1 MVKYIEQEIF
11 PSNNIIYLY
20 LVYGINILFP
30 IALLLYLI
38 PIVGENGYGT
48 IIYYQT
54 LGSIILAITDF
65 GYELKGIQ
73 FIASD
78 KSEESKRSFISSI
91 IIFKS
96 IIAFLSLVILTLIDG
111 VSLILI
117 GSSWVFLYSIFIP
130 NWYYIGTSQYSK
142 LFYLTALSKI
152 GCLPVIYFLIIDSDD
167 IQLVPLTILV
177 TTAAAALLSL
187 KKLQISNSL
196 YKVNLKDVVLE
207 FFSTPKYSLP
217 SLAMLMLKAS
227 PKIIL
232 GRFIGY
238 ESVTQYDIAEKFMNI
253 LKVPNQLYTKHI
265 IQKVSKKFDFKYVRT
280 KGYMSLLMN
289 TLLIIIFNL
298 LLFDLIG
305 LLKLNVDDDG
315 VKLIRLLSINVV
327 FVLGTNI
334 ITQQIF
340 LPQNRFNDFKNSNLV
355 GISVF
360 LILIILLLANNI
372 LSIIS
377 IGIIVIVSEILVVL
391 SGILIL
397 YRQ

>member
-1 MVKYIEQEIF
+1 MYLTLMFKSLNQKISL
-11 PSNNIIYLY
+11 SNNIIYLY

-30 IALLLYLI
+30 FTLLLYLI

-73 FIASD
+73 FIASGNSQET
-78 KSEESKRSFISSI
+78 KKFFISSI

-96 IIAFLSLVILTLIDG
+96 IIALMSIIILAYIDG

-117 GSSWVFLYSIFIP
+117 GSSWIFLYSIFIP

-142 LFYLTALSKI
+142 LFYLTVLSKI
-152 GCLPVIYFLIIDSDD
+152 GSLPLIYFLIEDFDD
-167 IQLVPLTILV
+167 IHLVPMTIFM
-177 TTAAAALLSL
+177 TTVSASLLSL
-187 KKLQISNSL
+187 KKLQISGFL
-196 YKVNLKDVVLE
+196 YRVNLKDVVLE

-217 SLAMLMLKAS
+217 SLAMLVLKSS

-265 IQKVSKKFDFKYVRT
+265 IQKVSKKFDLKYVKT
-280 KGYMSLLMN
+280 KGFTSLLMN
-289 TLLIIIFNL
+289 ILLIIVFNL
-298 LLFDLIG
+298 LLHDILHVLQLG
-305 LLKLNVDDDG
+305 VKDEG
-315 VKLIRLLSINVV
+315 VKLIRILSINVL

-340 LPQNRFNDFKNSNLV
+340 LPQNRFNDFKNSNLI
-355 GISVF
+355 GITAF
-360 LILIILLLANNI
+360 LILIVLFLTNNI

-377 IGIIVIVSEILVVL
+377 IGTIV
-391 SGILIL
+391 
-397 YRQ
+397 